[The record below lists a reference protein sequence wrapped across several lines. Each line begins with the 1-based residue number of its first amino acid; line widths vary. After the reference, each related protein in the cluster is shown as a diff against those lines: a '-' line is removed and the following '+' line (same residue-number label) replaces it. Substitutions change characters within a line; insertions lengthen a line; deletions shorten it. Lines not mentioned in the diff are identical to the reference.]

1 MATTSSTPNIID
13 YFGRDFD
20 AIRTNLINYALTRHA
35 DRFAYLNDASPDMLY
50 LELVAYTGDVLGY
63 QLDRAFLEG
72 FRLTA
77 QNKESLVRI
86 AQDLGFFDY
95 GAKPSSLQANISIQ
109 VPATTN
115 SDGTAMIP
123 DPNYLITLFS
133 GLKVQS
139 TNNQFF
145 ECLDEINFS
154 DASSRVII
162 PNYDGN
168 NRLINFTVQK
178 TVVFTAGET
187 KVQRFFVSSQ
197 NSKPFLEVLIND
209 TLVTQI
215 IGIVPVAGDSYD
227 VPDDQTFRDINVS
240 YVEVENLA
248 NDKIFVPINDSSV
261 TLNSIIDL
269 YTDMTINYG
278 DWVNVSKRFIVRKD
292 KNDQTSVIFG
302 STLVDYSYW
311 SQAISGTDV
320 NTLATFSLNQIL
332 NNLALGEIPAA
343 NTTLF
348 IKYRTGAGIDT
359 DIPTAT
365 TLQIIDKRFVVP
377 PVSANLSI
385 LQQVRNSLSVVSNTP
400 AVGGRDFMTSEE
412 IRQSASKVFAAN
424 DRAVTYEDVKALI
437 NTMPAQFG
445 TPFRISY
452 EEIKPKVLSYNQVN
466 NYVSSKLD
474 ELLYLQS
481 SYDREQSVA
490 NIKSFLTGL
499 VSNQVAIEQG
509 TGISFK
515 QSSNDIINNTPSLW
529 VGEKCRLYILGI
541 DSSSQ
546 PLSYYKDSNG
556 IIKSANTLLKTN
568 IKNYLIEKRLIGDWI
583 DILDARV
590 VNFQVSFKIIADKKN
605 KQKVLVDCLT
615 KLRDYFNVFNWQ
627 LNQSIYI
634 NNVATILQQ
643 IEGVINVVELKFIN
657 VFGTDLDSG
666 IVYAPAETGRYR
678 NNKTTSLNSYN
689 NKFEM
694 NNVNN
699 VIVSYPDTFLS
710 ILAPES
716 DIFGS
721 VVNTNT

>member
-1 MATTSSTPNIID
+1 MATTSTTPNIID

-20 AIRTNLINYALTRHA
+20 AIRTNLINYALTRHG

-50 LELVAYTGDVLGY
+50 LELLAYVGDVLGY
-63 QLDRAFLEG
+63 QLDRSFLEVY
-72 FRLTA
+72 RLTA

-95 GAKPSSLQANISIQ
+95 GAKPSSLQANVSIQ
-109 VPATTN
+109 VPAIAN
-115 SDGTAMIP
+115 ADGTAMVP
-123 DPNYLITLFS
+123 DSNYLITLFS
-133 GLKVQS
+133 GLKVQA

-145 ECLDEINFS
+145 ECLDEINFA
-154 DASSRVII
+154 DASSRIII

-178 TVVFTAGET
+178 SVVFTAGET

-248 NDKIFVPINDSSV
+248 NDKIFVPINDSTA
-261 TLNSIIDL
+261 TLNAIIDL

-292 KNDQTSVIFG
+292 QNDQTSVIFG

-348 IKYRTGAGIDT
+348 IKYRAGAGIAT
-359 DIPTAT
+359 DIPTAS
-365 TLQIIDKRFVVP
+365 TLQIIDKRFVTP
-377 PVSANLSI
+377 PMTANLSV
-385 LQQVRNSLSVVSNTP
+385 LQQVRNSLGVVSNTP
-400 AVGGRDFMTSEE
+400 AVGGRDFMTTEE
-412 IRQSASKVFAAN
+412 IRQSTSKIFAAN

-466 NYVSSKLD
+466 NYVSSQLD
-474 ELLYLQS
+474 QLLYLQT
-481 SYDREQSVA
+481 SYDREQSVS

-499 VSNQVAIEQG
+499 VNNQIAIEQG
-509 TGISFK
+509 TGISFS

-529 VGEKCRLYILGI
+529 VGQKCRLYILGI
-541 DSSSQ
+541 DSNSQ
-546 PLSYYKDSNG
+546 PLSYYKDTNG
-556 IIKSANTLLKTN
+556 IIQSANTLLKTN
-568 IKNYLIEKRLIGDWI
+568 IKNYLVEKRLIGDWI

-590 VNFQVSFKIIADKKN
+590 VNFQVSFSIIADKKN

-643 IEGVINVVELKFIN
+643 IDGVVNLVDLKFIN
-657 VFGTDLDSG
+657 VFGTDLDTG
-666 IVYAPAETGRYR
+666 LVYAPAETGRYR
-678 NNKTTSLNSYN
+678 NNSTTSLNNYN

-694 NNVNN
+694 NKVNN

-710 ILAPES
+710 IAYSDS
-716 DIFGS
+716 DIIGS
-721 VVNTNT
+721 VIN